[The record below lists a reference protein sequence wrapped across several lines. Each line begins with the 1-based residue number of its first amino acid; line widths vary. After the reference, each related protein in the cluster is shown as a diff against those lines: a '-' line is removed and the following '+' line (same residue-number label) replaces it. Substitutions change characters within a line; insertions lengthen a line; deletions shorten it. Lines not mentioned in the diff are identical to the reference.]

1 MVQFGCRYADDAS
14 ATGTIHNLREWWE
27 KITTIGPSYG
37 YNANATKTWLVVKD
51 ANLASATSAFLGT
64 NVNIT
69 SKGRPHLGAPLG
81 TETYVAQSIQKKVA
95 KWCLQ
100 LQTLCSI
107 AITQPHAIFAA
118 FTHSVVHQ
126 WIYLARTIPNIST
139 FFTPIEDII
148 RSNLIPSLTGRAP
161 PGDLERLLLS
171 LPPRLGGLGFTIPT
185 NLSAIEFDASMTV
198 TKPLYDLIL
207 QKKTHY
213 PLSVIEA
220 QIQAKKQLHQS
231 KQQQT
236 QDTAANLLPQLSESS
251 QRSMV
256 LTQEKGAS
264 S

>member
-1 MVQFGCRYADDAS
+1 M
-14 ATGTIHNLREWWE
+14 
-27 KITTIGPSYG
+27 
-37 YNANATKTWLVVKD
+37 ANATKTWLVVKD

-69 SKGRPHLGAPLG
+69 SEGRPHLGAPLG

-126 WIYLARTIPNIST
+126 WTYLARTVSNIST

-161 PGDLERLLLS
+161 PGDLEPHQSVSHWVWCFNDSHKAIIRPHPAKENTLSTVYLRHKSRPKNNFINRSNSKPKTQQPIYYHSCLS
-171 LPPRLGGLGFTIPT
+171 LPRDQWSL
-185 NLSAIEFDASMTV
+185 
-198 TKPLYDLIL
+198 LIRR
-207 QKKTHY
+207 
-213 PLSVIEA
+213 V
-220 QIQAKKQLHQS
+220 
-231 KQQQT
+231 
-236 QDTAANLLPQLSESS
+236 LPA
-251 QRSMV
+251 
-256 LTQEKGAS
+256 G
-264 S
+264 